1 MAKYYTVEKAKFG
14 GTTGTILPFTIQLP
28 TTNLPDASTWK
39 TYLPAGFLRC
49 DGSIYKAELFPTL
62 ASVIGIGKQCKFA
75 KNPNDIE
82 PDVIQLPD
90 LGSKYVRC
98 SNSSGQY
105 LNLYTNQ
112 DPTLT
117 KVGAEI
123 EIESLIG
130 DSIDISYSGNFVV
143 QLQSGNKFIGNPIF
157 TTDNGYTQNSILTED
172 EFQAHGHDA
181 DVGVLTYLGKWKDTA
196 AVETGEN
203 VANDGATEGSN
214 NLVQTE
220 GPATSSATPSHNHQ
234 IKLPSSADYKAKN
247 TFSYGVPETQIP
259 ADGLKSTI
267 TVTTENVIKL
277 DNAVAPYIL
286 VEYIIKI

>member
-28 TTNLPDASTWK
+28 TTNLPDASLWK

-62 ASVIGIGKQCKFA
+62 ASVIGVGKQCKFA
-75 KNPNDIE
+75 KNPDDIE
-82 PDVIQLPD
+82 SDVIQLPD

-105 LNLYTNQ
+105 LNLYLNQ
-112 DPTLT
+112 DETQL
-117 KVGAEI
+117 KVGTEI
-123 EIESLIG
+123 EIESLVG
-130 DSIDISYSGNFVV
+130 DSVDISYSGTFVI
-143 QLQSGNKFIGNPIF
+143 QQQSGNKFIGNPIF
-157 TTDNGYTQNSILTED
+157 LTDTGFTQNAVLTED

-181 DVGVLTYLGKWKDTA
+181 DVGVFSYLGKWKDSS
-196 AVETGEN
+196 AVDTGEN
-203 VANDGATEGSN
+203 VANNGATQGSN
-214 NLVQTE
+214 NLIQTE
-220 GPATSSATPSHNHQ
+220 GPSSSVGSPSHNHQ
-234 IKLPSSADYKAKN
+234 IKLPASSEYKSKN
-247 TFSYGVPETQIP
+247 TFSYGVPSVSVP

-267 TVTTENVIKL
+267 TVTTEDVLKL

-286 VEYIIKI
+286 MEYIIKI

>member
-14 GTTGTILPFTIQLP
+14 GTTGTIIPFTIQMP
-28 TTNLPDASTWK
+28 TTNLPDVSNWRK
-39 TYLPAGFLRC
+39 YLPAGFLRC
-49 DGSIYKAELFPTL
+49 DGAIYKADLFPTL
-62 ASVIGIGKQCKFA
+62 ASIIGVGKQCKFA
-75 KNPNDIE
+75 KDPQNIE

-105 LNLYTNQ
+105 LNLYLNQ
-112 DPTLT
+112 DETQT

-123 EIESLIG
+123 EIESLVG
-130 DSIDISYSGNFVV
+130 DSVDISYSGTFDV
-143 QLQSGNKFIGNPIF
+143 QEKSGNKFIGNPIF
-157 TTDNGYTQNSILTED
+157 TTNNGYTDNSVLSED
-172 EFQAHGHDA
+172 EFQAHGHGA
-181 DVGVLTYLGKWKDTA
+181 DVGVFTYLGKWKDTNA
-196 AVETGEN
+196 ILTGEN
-203 VANDGATEGSN
+203 VSNDGSTEGSN

-220 GPATSSATPSHNHQ
+220 GPSSSVGSPSHNHQ
-234 IKLPSSADYKAKN
+234 IILPSSAEYKSKN
-247 TFSYGVPETQIP
+247 GFRYKVPSVGIP

-267 TVTTENVIKL
+267 TVTTEQLLKL